1 VVLVGVAGLLGLAG
15 LAIARVE
22 SADLRGIKGPWLWTA
37 AALGTVAVVVALAW
51 KAFRRPGNVFVA
63 LLAGA
68 VAASMIGA
76 TLVPLEAFVSGKAS
90 NLVFAHPFRGGA
102 TAAEAG
108 AAQWLRR
115 NSTPGDL
122 VATNAHCIIERNG
135 LCDSRHFWLAALSE
149 RPVLIEGW
157 SYSNQANRIA
167 LTTGGN
173 PSLIPYWNRE
183 ELADN
188 DAAFKAPTPAAI
200 ERLRNA
206 GVRWLYADHRAGDV
220 SPALRNY
227 VRLRHAT
234 LDVTIYELR

>member
-1 VVLVGVAGLLGLAG
+1 MALGVARA
-15 LAIARVE
+15 E
-22 SADLRGIKGPWLWTA
+22 SAELRGIKGPWLWTA
-37 AALGTVAVVVALAW
+37 AAIGAVAVVVAVVW
-51 KAFRRPGNVFVA
+51 KLSRRPGSFFVA

-68 VAASMIGA
+68 AAASMIGA
-76 TLVPLEAFVSGKAS
+76 ALVPLQAFVSDKAS
-90 NLVFAHPFRGGA
+90 DLVFAPTSRGGA

-115 NSTPGDL
+115 NSKPGDL
-122 VATNAHCIIERNG
+122 IATNAHCIIQRDG

-183 ELADN
+183 ELAVN
-188 DAAFKAPTPAAI
+188 DAAFKSPTPATI

-206 GVRWLYADHRAGDV
+206 GVRWLYADNRAGEV
-220 SPALRNY
+220 SPALHTY

-234 LDVTIYELR
+234 LDATIYELR